1 MTRDFD
7 SDGFDPTLASEYD
20 RLDKL
25 RTVMWNTMSAL
36 EQRHIA
42 NLEDSDLEKTYRK
55 AEEDY
60 YALEKQCSN
69 YRDQ

>member
-1 MTRDFD
+1 
-7 SDGFDPTLASEYD
+7 
-20 RLDKL
+20 
-25 RTVMWNTMSAL
+25 MWNTMSAL